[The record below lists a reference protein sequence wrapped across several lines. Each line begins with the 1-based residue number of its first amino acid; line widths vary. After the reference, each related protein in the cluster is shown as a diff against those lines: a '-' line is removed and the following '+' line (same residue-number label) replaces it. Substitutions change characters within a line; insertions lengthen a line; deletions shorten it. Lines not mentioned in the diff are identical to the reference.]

1 MKRFIPFFV
10 IILTLLISC
19 VPSKQITI
27 TSSWMNKERI
37 KERAY
42 KNIYIIGLFNNTT
55 VSTILEY
62 EIAMEANSRRYT
74 TYRNREEFPYI
85 FDNPQQGKEML
96 LAKVKKMG
104 CDAIFITTL
113 KDVHSETYYV
123 STSSIGVGV
132 SGYYPYNSYAGNFNS
147 YYSSYYTETSL
158 SGYYQ
163 TDKHYFIESN
173 LYDANSLELLWS
185 VQSQSYNPTDI
196 ERVSKE
202 YCDQLF
208 KELEKEKDFRGRK
221 EPVAKK

>member
-1 MKRFIPFFV
+1 MKKFILWV
-10 IILTLLISC
+10 LGILTILVSC
-19 VPSKQITI
+19 VPTKQITI
-27 TSSWMNKERI
+27 TNSWLNREKM

-62 EIAMEANSRRYT
+62 EIAMEANSRRFT

-85 FDNPQQGKEML
+85 FDDPQQGKEML
-96 LAKVKKMG
+96 LAKVKKLG

-113 KDVHSETYYV
+113 KDVHSESYYV

-147 YYSSYYTETSL
+147 YYGSYYTETSL

-163 TDKHYFIESN
+163 TDKMYFIESN
-173 LYDANSLELLWS
+173 LYDANTLELLWS
-185 VQSQSYNPTDI
+185 VQSQSYNPTDV
-196 ERVSKE
+196 ERVSKD
-202 YCDQLF
+202 YCHELF
-208 KELEKEKDFRGRK
+208 SKLEKEEHFRGRK
-221 EPVAKK
+221 NQ

>member
-1 MKRFIPFFV
+1 MKKAIPSFL
-10 IILTLLISC
+10 ILLCFLSSC
-19 VPSKQITI
+19 VPTRDITI
-27 TSSWMNKERI
+27 TNSWLNRERL

-85 FDNPQQGKEML
+85 FDDFAKGKEML
-96 LAKVKKMG
+96 LSKVKTLG
-104 CDAIFITTL
+104 CDAIFVTSL

-132 SGYYPYNSYAGNFNS
+132 SGAYTPNGAYNNFDT
-147 YYSSYYTETSL
+147 YYSSYYAETSL

-173 LYDANSLELLWS
+173 LYDANTHELLWS

-196 ERVSKE
+196 EKVSRDYTDE
-202 YCDQLF
+202 LFDQ
-208 KELEKEKDFRGRK
+208 LEKEKDFRGRK
-221 EPVAKK
+221 EPVKK